1 MLKKI
6 FYALYNFIIMLQNKG
21 KIVENAV
28 RRSGYALTKISEKL
42 GISRNTLYN
51 KFANNNLN
59 YDFIIEIGK
68 VIHYDF
74 SVDFPELKEKNTRV
88 NEKKIII
95 VDKDNDTLKLLR
107 LEKKY
112 STLLEGYNKLVNFL
126 VKVANENK
134 IYTIKKLLPRK
145 KQQKN

>member
-134 IYTIKKLLPRK
+134 IYTIKKK
-145 KQQKN
+145 